1 MHLSLSGDIDDRSGL
16 LATQVARTGYVS
28 SRWTA

>member
-1 MHLSLSGDIDDRSGL
+1 MHRSLSGDIDDRSGL
-16 LATQVARTGYVS
+16 LATQVACAGYVS